1 MCMLKFLVTTYCLL
15 IEKTMLQASGEIV
28 YFCNGR
34 AVSADHS
41 GASKIIHAHR
51 NCTEWFVIVCNSFFY
66 RSFTLKEKL
75 LSTSISR

>member
-1 MCMLKFLVTTYCLL
+1 
-15 IEKTMLQASGEIV
+15 MLQASGEIV

-51 NCTEWFVIVCNSFFY
+51 NCTEWFVIVCNSFFLLFIY
-66 RSFTLKEKL
+66 TKREAFEHEHFTMRASYFE
-75 LSTSISR
+75 